1 MIYFDHAATCPMS
14 GKAIDTMTALLKEGY
29 GNPSSQH
36 RLGREAKN
44 ALEGARLDVAE
55 LFGLSMKNVLFTGS
69 GTEADNIA
77 VMSAYKNRKQSPGH
91 MITTAIE
98 HEAVLKCAE
107 ALEKEGVAV
116 TYIFPSKDGVVRA
129 EDILAAVREDTF
141 LVSVMA
147 VNNEVGSLQPLEKI
161 KEGLPEGVHFH
172 VDAVQAAGHRPAD
185 TYAFADTVAM
195 SGHKFYG
202 PKGVGI
208 LLTRKEPEPVI
219 YGGGQERGIRSGTEN
234 VPGICAMV
242 EALKEAEARREEDA
256 ERIGRLTSRLREG
269 LAEIDGVTLTVPA
282 ADGRITHAMVDG
294 ISRDVLLYQLDRRG
308 FALSGGSACQAGAAT
323 KSHVLEAMGVDQR
336 NRAPMRLSLGRE
348 NTMDEVEAFLNALR
362 EIIEGKRS

>member
-14 GKAIDTMTALLKEGY
+14 EKAIDTMTALLKAGY

-44 ALEGARLDVAE
+44 ALEGARLDVANF
-55 LFGLSMKNVLFTGS
+55 FGLSMKNVLFTGS

-77 VMSAYKNRKQSPGH
+77 IMSAYKNRKKSPGH

-107 ALEKEGVAV
+107 ALEKEGVEV
-116 TYIFPSKDGVVRA
+116 TYISPDKKGVVRA

-147 VNNEVGSLQPLEKI
+147 VNNEVGSIQPLAEI
-161 KEGLPEGVHFH
+161 KGGLPEGVHFH
-172 VDAVQAAGHRPAD
+172 VDGVQAAGHRPRD
-185 TYAFADTVAM
+185 SYVFADTVAM

-208 LLTRKEPEPVI
+208 LLTRKELEPVI

-242 EALKEAEARREEDA
+242 EALKEAEDRREEEA
-256 ERIGRLTSRLREG
+256 ARISRLSLRLKEG
-269 LAEIDGVTLTVPA
+269 LAATKGVVLTA
-282 ADGRITHAMVDG
+282 EGGDDRIVHAMVEG
-294 ISRDVLLYQLDRRG
+294 TSRDVLLYQLDHRG

-336 NRAPMRLSLGRE
+336 GRAPMRVSLGRE
-348 NTMDEVEAFLNALR
+348 NTMEEVEGFLDALK
-362 EIIEGKRS
+362 EIVEGKRS

>member
-14 GKAIDTMTALLKEGY
+14 EKAIDTMTALLKAGY

-44 ALEGARLDVAE
+44 ALEGARLDVAN

-77 VMSAYKNRKQSPGH
+77 IMSAYKNRKKSPGH

-107 ALEKEGVAV
+107 ALEKEGVKV
-116 TYIFPSKDGVVRA
+116 TYIAPDEKGVVRA

-147 VNNEVGSLQPLEKI
+147 VNNEVGSLQPLAEI
-161 KEGLPEGVHFH
+161 KGGLPEGVHFH
-172 VDAVQAAGHRPAD
+172 VDAVQAAGHRPRD
-185 TYAFADTVAM
+185 SYAFADTVAM

-208 LLTRKEPEPVI
+208 LLTRKELEPVI

-242 EALKEAEARREEDA
+242 EALKEAQDRREEEA
-256 ERIGRLTSRLREG
+256 ARISRLSLRLKEG
-269 LAEIDGVTLTVPA
+269 LAATKGVVLTA
-282 ADGRITHAMVDG
+282 EGGDDRIVHAMVEG

-336 NRAPMRLSLGRE
+336 GRAPMRVSLGRE
-348 NTMDEVEAFLNALR
+348 NTMEEVEGFLDALK
-362 EIIEGKRS
+362 EIVEGKRS

>member
-14 GKAIDTMTALLKEGY
+14 EKALETMTALLREGY
-29 GNPSSQH
+29 GNPSSPH

-44 ALEGARLDVAE
+44 ALEGARLEVAQ
-55 LFGLSMKNVLFTGS
+55 LFGLSMKNVIFTGS

-77 VMSAYKNRKQSPGH
+77 IISAYKNRKKSPGH
-91 MITTAIE
+91 MITTAME

-107 ALEKEGVAV
+107 ALEEKGVAV
-116 TYIFPSKDGVVRA
+116 TYISPNKNGVVDA
-129 EDILAAVREDTF
+129 EDVLAAVREDTF

-147 VNNEVGSLQPLEKI
+147 VNNEVGTVQPLKEI
-161 KEGLPEGVHFH
+161 SEGLDEDVHFH
-172 VDAVQAAGHRPAD
+172 VDAVQAAGHRPKD
-185 TYAFADTVAM
+185 TYAFAHTVAM

-208 LLTRKEPEPVI
+208 LLTRKELEPVT

-234 VPGICAMV
+234 VPAICAMA
-242 EALKEAEARREEDA
+242 EALKEAEAHREEDA
-256 ERIGRLTSRLREG
+256 AHMDELSRRLREG
-269 LAEIDGVTLTVPA
+269 LEEIQGVALTVPA
-282 ADGRITHAMVDG
+282 SDGRIVHAMVEG
-294 ISRDVLLYQLDRRG
+294 MERDVLLYQLDRRG

-323 KSHVLEAMGVDQR
+323 ESHVLRAMGVDQK

-348 NTMDEVEAFLNALR
+348 NTADEVEAFLKALR
-362 EIIEGKRS
+362 EILEGKRS

>member
-14 GKAIDTMTALLKEGY
+14 PVALKTMIDLLKDGY
-29 GNPSSQH
+29 GNPSSTH

-44 ALEGARLDVAE
+44 ALESARLDVAE
-55 LFGLSMKNVLFTGS
+55 IYGLAMKNVLFTGS

-77 VMSAYKNRKQSPGH
+77 INSAYNRRKKSPGH

-107 ALEKEGVAV
+107 ELEKKGVEV
-116 TYIFPSKDGVVRA
+116 TYVKPDCAGVVHA
-129 EDILAAVREDTF
+129 EDIVSALREDTF

-147 VNNEVGSLQPLEKI
+147 VNNEVGTVQPLRAVKDS
-161 KEGLPEGVHFH
+161 LREGVHFH
-172 VDAVQAAGHRPAD
+172 VDAVQAAGHRPVES
-185 TYAFADTVAM
+185 YAFADTVAI

-208 LLTRKEPEPVI
+208 LLARCDLDPIV

-234 VPGICAMV
+234 VAAICAMV
-242 EALKEAEARREEDA
+242 CALKEAQNRMEEEAA
-256 ERIGRLTSRLREG
+256 HTASLTLRLREG
-269 LAEIDGVTLTVPA
+269 LSKIDGVACTVKE
-282 ADGRITHAMVDG
+282 ADGRIVHAMVGG
-294 ISRDVLLYQLDRRG
+294 IDRDVLLYQLDRRG
-308 FALSGGSACQAGAAT
+308 FALSGGSACQAGAST
-323 KSHVLEAMGVDQR
+323 KSHVLEAMGVDQK

-348 NTMDEVEAFLNALR
+348 NTAEEVDAFLEALKD
-362 EIIEGKRS
+362 ILEGNRS

>member
-14 GKAIDTMTALLKEGY
+14 EKAIDTMTALLKEGY

-77 VMSAYKNRKQSPGH
+77 IMSAYKNRKKHPGH

-98 HEAVLKCAE
+98 HEAVLTCAE

-116 TYIFPSKDGVVRA
+116 TYIAPDKNGVVHAQDVLCALR
-129 EDILAAVREDTF
+129 DDTF
-141 LVSVMA
+141 LVSIMA
-147 VNNEVGSLQPLEKI
+147 VNNEVGSIQPLAEI
-161 KEGLPEGVHFH
+161 KKGLPESVHFH

-208 LLTRKEPEPVI
+208 LLTRKELEPVI

-242 EALKEAEARREEDA
+242 AALKEAQARRQEDA
-256 ERIGRLTSRLREG
+256 QHVSRLSRRLREG
-269 LAEIDGVTLTVPA
+269 LADMDSVALTA
-282 ADGRITHAMVDG
+282 EGGDGRITHAMVHG
-294 ISRDVLLYQLDRRG
+294 MERDVLLYQLDRRG

-323 KSHVLEAMGVDQR
+323 KSHVLEAMGVDQIG
-336 NRAPMRLSLGRE
+336 RAPMRLSLGRE
-348 NTMDEVEAFLNALR
+348 NTMEEVEAFLDALR
-362 EIIEGKRS
+362 EIVEGKRS